1 MQNLNTRNADL
12 GGILDLLREQ
22 QARKHDL
29 VVPASA
35 IRVVNADLIVSGAD
49 QEITLDGVTTVDG
62 TYRPTAV
69 ADEGIAEKLRIPRAY
84 LRTMRE
90 TRPDLYDANVNGW
103 LHGADALMGPWRG
116 DYGVGR
122 SRDLIRE
129 GADGDARRFLLRT
142 FKGDDGDQG
151 IARAFLSDT
160 YKVMDNLDVLMA
172 SLDGV
177 REAGVAVNIDGGDL
191 TDRRM
196 VLRLVAPEVQALAP
210 VLLRGYRS
218 PFSGASGDENP
229 TVFAGFQISNSE
241 VGNGAFSIT
250 PRLVVQVCNNGM
262 TITKDAMRSVHLG
275 GKMDEGI
282 IRWSDETQQRNLALV
297 KSQTRDAVRTFL
309 DTDYMTRVIQRA
321 EAAAEE
327 AVTVVEHVR
336 TITKPLGYTDEQ
348 IDGIMGHFVRGG
360 QMTRGGVANAITS
373 YAQTVE
379 DGDAA
384 HDVEARAMQVLG
396 V

>member
-12 GGILDLLREQ
+12 GGILDMLREQ
-22 QARKHDL
+22 HARKHDL
-29 VVPASA
+29 VVPATK
-35 IRVVNADLIVSGAD
+35 IRAVGGNLVVADAE
-49 QEITLDGVTTVDG
+49 QEITLDGVTNVDG
-62 TYRPTAV
+62 VYRPTSV
-69 ADEGIAEKLRIPRAY
+69 ADEGIAEKLGVPRAY
-84 LRTMRE
+84 LRRMRE
-90 TRPDLYDANVNGW
+90 ERPDLYDANVNGW
-103 LHGADALMGPWRG
+103 LHGYNVVMPE
-116 DYGVGR
+116 GVGLHQP
-122 SRDLIRE
+122 DPVP
-129 GADGDARRFLLRT
+129 GDQRRFLVRT
-142 FKGDDGDQG
+142 FRGDNGGEG

-172 SLDGV
+172 ALDGV
-177 REAGVAVNIDGGDL
+177 RESGAEIHIDGGDL

-196 VLRLVAPEVQALAP
+196 VLRIVAPEIKALAP

-275 GKMDEGI
+275 ARMDEGL
-282 IRWSDETQQRNLALV
+282 IRWSDDTQRKNLDLV
-297 KSQTRDAVRTFL
+297 KAQTRDAVRTFL
-309 DTDYMTRVIQRA
+309 DVDYMTKVIQRA
-321 EAAAEE
+321 EETAAE
-327 AVTVVEHVR
+327 AVTVVEHVQ
-336 TITKPLGYTDEQ
+336 TLTKPLGYTQEQ

-373 YAQTVE
+373 YAQTIE

-384 HDVEARAMQVLG
+384 HDVESRAMQVLG
-396 V
+396 I